1 MNHSVKITILA
12 DNKAEKNLDPEH
24 GFSAWIEA
32 SGICILFDTGQG
44 TALAGNAL
52 KLGIDLDGT
61 DHLVLSHGHY
71 DHGGGIVQVLRQA
84 PESKV
89 HLHPGAVIP
98 RFVLDRQGRARAVG
112 LSRDTVR
119 FLAGL
124 PENRIHWTTGKELL
138 SPDIGLTGSIP
149 RLNPHE
155 DTGGPFFTD
164 QKGNSRDFLPDDQA
178 IWIEAPEGLAVITG
192 CAHSGI
198 INTLNHVMAITGKT
212 KIWTVVGG
220 FHLMNASHSRMEETL
235 NQLRKISPDIIAPC
249 HCTGEKALEL
259 IREEFNPGFM
269 PCHAGTVI
277 SLPRTG
283 EPGQA

>member
-1 MNHSVKITILA
+1 MNDSVKITILA
-12 DNKAEKNLDPEH
+12 DNKAETNLDPEH

-44 TALAGNAL
+44 GSLAGNAL
-52 KLGIDLDGT
+52 KLGIDLAGT

-71 DHGGGIVQVLRQA
+71 DHGGGIVQVLKQA
-84 PESKV
+84 PESKI
-89 HLHPGAVIP
+89 HLHPGAVVR
-98 RFVLDRQGRARAVG
+98 RFALDRHGRSRDVG
-112 LSRDTVR
+112 LPRDAVS

-124 PENRIHWTTGKELL
+124 PKKRIHWTTGKELIGH
-138 SPDIGLTGSIP
+138 DIGLTGPIP
-149 RLNPHE
+149 RQNPHE
-155 DTGGPFFTD
+155 DTGGLFFTD
-164 QKGNSRDFLPDDQA
+164 QKGNSRDLLPDDQA
-178 IWIEAPEGLAVITG
+178 LWIETPGGLAVIAG

-198 INTLNHVMAITGKT
+198 INTLDHVMAITRKT
-212 KIWTVVGG
+212 KIWAVVGG

-235 NQLRKISPDIIAPC
+235 NQLRKISPDIFAPC

-277 SLPRTG
+277 SHQQPG
-283 EPGQA
+283 EP